1 MSKKKQPIDF
11 VKWLQ
16 SQLKAFRARRFEDL
30 DVEVLGDELESVV
43 GKYRSE
49 VRERAERLFRILMRR
64 EYVYGDWND
73 LTYESSML
81 NLTLK
86 DSPSLAKTAP
96 AQIKRAYRL
105 ASGEA
110 ELHGEGVWPAKCP
123 WPTLEAL
130 RRAVR
135 ARDREYLAIER
146 EVGWDPWGT
155 MSAADRAA
163 FARSRFHSRIWS

>member
-1 MSKKKQPIDF
+1 MPKKKAPVDF

-16 SQLKAFRARRFEDL
+16 GQLKAFRARRFEQL

-43 GKYRSE
+43 EKYRYE
-49 VRERAERLFRILMRR
+49 VRDRAERLISILMRR

-73 LTYESSML
+73 LRFEWDVL
-81 NLTLK
+81 CGALK
-86 DSPSLAKTAP
+86 ESPSLAKTAP
-96 AQIKRAYRL
+96 AQIKKAYGYARIT
-105 ASGEA
+105 A

-135 ARDREYLAIER
+135 ARDREYLALER
-146 EVGWDPWGT
+146 KGDP
-155 MSAADRAA
+155 DFCDLRRAPWK
-163 FARSRFHSRIWS
+163 SRGDDGR